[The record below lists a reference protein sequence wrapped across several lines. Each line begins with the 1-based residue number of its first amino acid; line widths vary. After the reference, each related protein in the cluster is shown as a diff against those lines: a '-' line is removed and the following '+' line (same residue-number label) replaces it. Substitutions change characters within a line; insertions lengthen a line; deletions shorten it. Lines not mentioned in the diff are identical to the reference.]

1 MNSEN
6 HNTLYIILNYAL
18 NNNIFSLITS
28 IKNYCF
34 SFISLSLQYNFQLYL
49 IYNNSYTLLFPT
61 KIKDPTYFMTSNYTE
76 MSKSIE
82 ETLNNFFE
90 NVTSAEDKLNTTDI
104 GNSANAINVIIK
116 KILLEI
122 NQKKNAKFDE
132 NGNFNLSSS
141 TGPDINDRIILIND
155 SANDFDNINQ
165 KYVFLLKKEK
175 IKIDILSLNEKNNN
189 KISKSLCLYTNGFF
203 DYTTNEKSNVEQ
215 ILIQEY
221 IPIKTKEIF
230 QNKNTKIQNSINYN
244 KAISDEELM
253 CSLCK
258 RILTNREEKGDEM
271 NDLNNNNNISSMN
284 SINTINSKNSIDGN
298 NSISNSN
305 SNSINNIKLYYSDT
319 EKNIFCYNCYLKIK
333 KQ

>member
-61 KIKDPTYFMTSNYTE
+61 KIKDPTYFMTSNYNE
-76 MSKSIE
+76 MSNSIL

-90 NVTSAEDKLNTTDI
+90 NVTEAENKLNPSDI
-104 GNSANAINVIIK
+104 GNSANAINVILK
-116 KILLEI
+116 KILLEV
-122 NQKKNAKFDE
+122 NQKKSAKFAE
-132 NGNFNLSSS
+132 NGNFYLSSNS
-141 TGPDINDRIILIND
+141 GLDLNDRIVLIND
-155 SANDFDNINQ
+155 AVNDFDNINQ

-189 KISKSLCLYTNGFF
+189 KISKSLCLFTNGFF
-203 DYTTNEKSNVEQ
+203 DYTTKEKSNVEQ

-221 IPIKTKEIF
+221 IPIKTKETIQNDSIKV
-230 QNKNTKIQNSINYN
+230 QNKINYM
-244 KAISDEELM
+244 KAISDEELI
-253 CSLCK
+253 CSQCK
-258 RILTNREEKGDEM
+258 RVVGRREERGD
-271 NDLNNNNNISSMN
+271 DINNNNNNSIYSMN
-284 SINTINSKNSIDGN
+284 SMNSFSSK
-298 NSISNSN
+298 N
-305 SNSINNIKLYYSDT
+305 SNSIFDGNNRINNNNSINNYKLYYSDT
-319 EKNIFCYNCYLKIK
+319 EKMIFCINCFNRMK

>member
-1 MNSEN
+1 
-6 HNTLYIILNYAL
+6 
-18 NNNIFSLITS
+18 
-28 IKNYCF
+28 
-34 SFISLSLQYNFQLYL
+34 
-49 IYNNSYTLLFPT
+49 
-61 KIKDPTYFMTSNYTE
+61 MTSNYTE

-189 KISKSLCLYTNGFF
+189 KISKSLCLFTNGFF
-203 DYTTNEKSNVEQ
+203 DYTTKEKSNVEQ

-221 IPIKTKEIF
+221 IPIKTKETIQNDSIKV
-230 QNKNTKIQNSINYN
+230 QNKINYM
-244 KAISDEELM
+244 KAISDEELI
-253 CSLCK
+253 CSQCK
-258 RILTNREEKGDEM
+258 RVVGRREERGDDM
-271 NDLNNNNNISSMN
+271 NNNNNNSIYSMN
-284 SINTINSKNSIDGN
+284 SMNSFSSK
-298 NSISNSN
+298 N
-305 SNSINNIKLYYSDT
+305 SNSIFDGNNRINNNNSINNYKLYYSDT
-319 EKNIFCYNCYLKIK
+319 EKMIFCSNCFNRMK

>member
-1 MNSEN
+1 
-6 HNTLYIILNYAL
+6 
-18 NNNIFSLITS
+18 
-28 IKNYCF
+28 
-34 SFISLSLQYNFQLYL
+34 
-49 IYNNSYTLLFPT
+49 
-61 KIKDPTYFMTSNYTE
+61 MTSNYTE

-104 GNSANAINVIIK
+104 GNSANAINAIIK

-122 NQKKNAKFDE
+122 NQKKNAKFSE

-141 TGPDINDRIILIND
+141 TDQDINDRIILIND

-189 KISKSLCLYTNGFF
+189 KISKSLCLFTNGFF
-203 DYTTNEKSNVEQ
+203 DYTTKEKSNVEQ

-221 IPIKTKEIF
+221 IPIKTKEAF
-230 QNKNTKIQNSINYN
+230 QNDSIKVQNKINYM
-244 KAISDEELM
+244 KAISDEELI
-253 CSLCK
+253 CSKCK
-258 RILTNREEKGDEM
+258 RVVGRREERGDDM
-271 NDLNNNNNISSMN
+271 NNNNNSIYSMNSMN
-284 SINTINSKNSIDGN
+284 SISSK
-298 NSISNSN
+298 N
-305 SNSINNIKLYYSDT
+305 SNSIFDGNNRINNNNSINNYRLYYSDT
-319 EKNIFCYNCYLKIK
+319 EKMIFCINCFNRMK